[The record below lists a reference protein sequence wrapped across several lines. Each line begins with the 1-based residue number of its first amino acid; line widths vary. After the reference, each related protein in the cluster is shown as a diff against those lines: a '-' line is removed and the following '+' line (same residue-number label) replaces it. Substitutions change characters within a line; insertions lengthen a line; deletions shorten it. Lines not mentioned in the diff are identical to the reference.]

1 MNWFGRL
8 RIGHNKL
15 NEFVWQ
21 STYWIQQAQ
30 LIGLAGYALDTTS
43 SMNLFGS
50 LRIGY
55 NKLNELVWQAT
66 HWIQQTQ

>member
-8 RIGHNKL
+8 RIGYNKL
-15 NEFVWQ
+15 NELVWQ
-21 STYWIQQAQ
+21 ATHWTQQSQ
-30 LIGLAGYALDTTS
+30 FGLAGYALDTTN
-43 SMNLFGS
+43 SMNLFGR

-66 HWIQQTQ
+66 HWIQQAQ